1 MNPEGDIVISER
13 GQLTEEKKTPSE
25 LLEEAGKKLNGKVG
39 FFNRLINFVT
49 FIIDRGRMS
58 MWLLIV
64 ATALLT
70 YTGKLTGDDC
80 KTLFIIYVCL
90 AVGGEVVA
98 GELISRYMGP
108 PKGGANG

>member
-1 MNPEGDIVISER
+1 MPLVTEDEKPTFPE
-13 GQLTEEKKTPSE
+13 QKTPSE
-25 LLEEAGKKLNGKVG
+25 ILEETGKKINGKSG
-39 FFNRLINFVT
+39 FFVRLLNFVT

-70 YTGKLTGDDC
+70 YFGKLTGDDC

-108 PKGGANG
+108 PKGGNNG

>member
-1 MNPEGDIVISER
+1 MNKEADIIPV
-13 GQLTEEKKTPSE
+13 EEKKTPSE
-25 LLEEAGKKLNGKVG
+25 LLDEAGEKLNGKVG
-39 FFNRLINFVT
+39 FFNRLINFIT
-49 FIIDRGRMS
+49 FIVDRGRMS

-64 ATALLT
+64 ATGLLT
-70 YTGKLTGDDC
+70 YVDKLTGDDC